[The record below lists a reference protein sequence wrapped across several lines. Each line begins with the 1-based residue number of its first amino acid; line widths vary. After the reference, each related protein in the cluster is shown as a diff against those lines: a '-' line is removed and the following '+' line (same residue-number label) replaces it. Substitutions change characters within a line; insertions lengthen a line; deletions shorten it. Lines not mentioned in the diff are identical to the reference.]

1 MFLSVLINSPAVKSQ
16 DGVLV
21 ESANNDRGFGSRHQ
35 EVMVRVER
43 YVEVDEKADIIIPI
57 GRRASG
63 SSDVS
68 APSQSVVADKH
79 IV

>member
-1 MFLSVLINSPAVKSQ
+1 MKPQ
-16 DGVLV
+16 DGVLIKFM
-21 ESANNDRGFGSRHQ
+21 NNDRDPGGQIGESSCSRRQ
-35 EVMVRVER
+35 EVMVCIEQ

-68 APSQSVVADKH
+68 APSQSVVAEEH